1 MSQLRE
7 SRYLFVLFV
16 SFAVLLQVVPPGKA
30 CGPETLQPIFVFENS
45 PDPPFQ
51 EFTEGK
57 IGVVQPSFGRK
68 TLVIAYR
75 YLNGGSFTGEE
86 QKALV
91 EALKGKPPEGDG
103 QAELK
108 AWLAA
113 RKEILKDEE
122 EPPAIYRQ
130 GEYGGYDFF
139 PNCTANAFEVA
150 TETLKNRA
158 TRYGPD
164 DANVHEWLNAQDTVF
179 QNCAEGSHQPTPV
192 GADGPVWLRKDR
204 DYQIAASFFYS
215 LQLDEARRRFESIA
229 QDVESDWQQ
238 TADYLVGRTLV
249 RQANLE
255 SNEKAKRDLNEQ
267 AETYLL
273 NLLGRASKFRSG
285 TQKLI
290 GLVKYRLHPEERV
303 RELAQ
308 VMTESGDDNLR
319 QDLIDYVWLLDKFD
333 EQIRKAEEERKNV
346 VNAEKSESESPQIEP
361 KQTEKQI
368 IEQQQNFQA
377 VERGELIQMWLN
389 PIANADGQVDHS
401 TFRQFFFKPD
411 VTAAEIYETFET
423 ALARKLTDAEVK
435 QLEARHADALRWRKW
450 NLGPNRKFI
459 RQPDY
464 EGCDYEC
471 NHLTLDLLPS
481 FLTMDQLT
489 DWIFTFQSDDP
500 KAYSQALAKWR
511 ETQSDAWF
519 IVALAKAPAKA
530 SPSLQRLLMK
540 AQTVQADTPL
550 FPTVAYNRIR
560 LLGEL
565 GRKEDARKQLDQI
578 IATKF
583 DAFPLSAQNLFIAQ
597 RMHLAQ
603 NVSEFLRFAARKPVR
618 FYEYGTMG
626 SISDLR
632 VIEEGQRGDQQPDP
646 KRTEQFEEL
655 WKWDERR
662 VFDDDVVDVMNWH
675 FPLSGLMAA
684 AHDPALPD
692 YLRQRVLLTVWT
704 RAVLLKNDDVAHQA
718 AIEIVNARMDP
729 DAVFSEYLKAQSSV
743 QKEEAATFAL
753 LKLPFLSPYVA
764 AGVPEL
770 DLVRPEDG
778 ADFELTY
785 AWWCTLP
792 ETVYDE
798 GKEVPRH
805 VASPSFLSTELLAA
819 AEKERG
825 ELRAIGGGKQYLG
838 KKVID
843 WANKRPNDARLP
855 EALFIAVMASLPYKY
870 GCGGWEQDEEVREQ
884 ATSLLKERYPN
895 SVWTMKVREIEQ

>member
-1 MSQLRE
+1 MRRSH
-7 SRYLFVLFV
+7 YLFALLL
-16 SFAVLLQVVPPGKA
+16 SFAIVLQVVPPGKA

-57 IGVVQPSFGRK
+57 IGIVQPSFGRK

-75 YLNGGSFTGEE
+75 YLNGGSYSGEE
-86 QKALV
+86 QKALI
-91 EALKGKPPEGDG
+91 EALKGEPPEGDG
-103 QAELK
+103 QNELK

-150 TETLKNRA
+150 METLKDRA
-158 TRYGPD
+158 ARYGPD
-164 DANVHEWLNAQDTVF
+164 NANVREWLNGQDTVF
-179 QNCAEGSHQPTPV
+179 QNCAEGSHEPAAV
-192 GADGPVWLRKDR
+192 GAGRPMWLRKDR

-215 LQLDEARRRFESIA
+215 LQLDEARRRFELIA
-229 QDVESDWQQ
+229 QDGESDWQQ
-238 TADYLVGRTLV
+238 TADYLVGRTLL

-255 SNEKAKRDLNEQ
+255 SNEKTKRELNER

-273 NLLGRASKFRSG
+273 NLLGRSNKLRSG

-308 VMTESGDDNLR
+308 VMTQSGDENLR

-333 EQIRKAEEERKNV
+333 EQIRKAEEERKKVLNP
-346 VNAEKSESESPQIEP
+346 ETSDSEPPPLDP
-361 KQTEKQI
+361 KT

-377 VERGELIQMWLN
+377 VDRGELIQIWLN
-389 PIANADGQVDHS
+389 PIANADGQFDRS
-401 TFRQFFFKPD
+401 SYRQFFFKPD

-435 QLEARHADALRWRKW
+435 QIEGRHADALRWRKW
-450 NLGPNRKFI
+450 NLSPNRKFI

-500 KAYSQALAKWR
+500 KAYPHALTIWR
-511 ETQSDAWF
+511 QTQSDAWF
-519 IVALAKAPAKA
+519 AAALAKAPGKA
-530 SPSLQRLLMK
+530 SPSLQRLLLK
-540 AQTVQADTPL
+540 AQTVSQDSPL

-565 GRKEDARKQLDQI
+565 GRKDEARKLLDQV
-578 IATKF
+578 IASDF

-597 RMHLAQ
+597 RMRLAQ
-603 NVSEFLRFAARKPVR
+603 NVSEFLRFAPRKPVR

-632 VIEEGQRGDQQPDP
+632 VIEEGQDQQKDP
-646 KRTEQFEEL
+646 KRTEQIEEL
-655 WKWDERR
+655 RKWDGRY
-662 VFDDDVVDVMNWH
+662 VFDDDVVDVLNWH
-675 FPLSGLMAA
+675 FPLKELMAA
-684 AHDPALPD
+684 AHDPALPN
-692 YLRQRVLLTVWT
+692 YLRHRVLLTVWT
-704 RAVLLKNDDVAHQA
+704 RAALLKNDDVAHQA
-718 AIEIVNARMDP
+718 ASEIVNAGMDT
-729 DAVFSEYLKAQSSV
+729 DAVFSEYLKAQRSV
-743 QKEEAATFAL
+743 QKEDAAIFAL
-753 LKLPFLSPYVA
+753 LKLPFLSPYLA
-764 AGVPEL
+764 SGVPEL

-778 ADFELTY
+778 DEFELTY

-792 ETVYDE
+792 ETIYDDE
-798 GKEVPRH
+798 GKEVPRQ
-805 VASPSFLSTELLAA
+805 VPTPSFLPAGLRAA
-819 AEKERG
+819 AEKERT

-838 KKVID
+838 KKVIE
-843 WANKRPNDARLP
+843 WAKKRPNDSRLP
-855 EALFIAVMASLPYKY
+855 EALFIAVMANMPYKY
-870 GCGGWEQDEEVREQ
+870 GCGGWEQDEEVKEQ
-884 ATSLLKERYPN
+884 AASLLKERYPN
-895 SVWTMKVREIEQ
+895 SVWTMKLREMEQ

>member
-1 MSQLRE
+1 MRRSH
-7 SRYLFVLFV
+7 YLFALLL
-16 SFAVLLQVVPPGKA
+16 SFAIVLQVVPLGKA

-57 IGVVQPSFGRK
+57 IGIVQPSFGRK

-75 YLNGGSFTGEE
+75 YLNGGSYSGEE

-103 QAELK
+103 QSELK

-122 EPPAIYRQ
+122 EPPTIYRQ

-150 TETLKNRA
+150 TETLKDRA
-158 TRYGPD
+158 ARYGPD
-164 DANVHEWLNAQDTVF
+164 DPNVREWLNAQDTVF
-179 QNCAEGSHQPTPV
+179 QNCAEGSHEPVAV
-192 GADGPVWLRKDR
+192 GAESPLWLRKDR

-215 LQLDEARRRFESIA
+215 LQLDEARRRFELIA
-229 QDVESDWQQ
+229 QDTESDWQQ

-255 SNEKAKRDLNEQ
+255 SNERTKRELNER

-308 VMTESGDDNLR
+308 VMTQSGDENLR

-333 EQIRKAEEERKNV
+333 EQIRKAEEERQKVLNP
-346 VNAEKSESESPQIEP
+346 EKSVSESPQIDP
-361 KQTEKQI
+361 KQIQQQL
-368 IEQQQNFQA
+368 EQQQNFQA
-377 VERGELIQMWLN
+377 VERGELIQVWLN
-389 PIANADGQVDHS
+389 PIADADGHFDQS
-401 TFRQFFFKPD
+401 SYRQFFFKPD

-423 ALARKLTDAEVK
+423 ALARKLSDAEVK
-435 QLEARHADALRWRKW
+435 QLEGRHADALRWRKW
-450 NLGPNRKFI
+450 NLSPNRKFI

-471 NHLTLDLLPS
+471 NHLTLDLLPP
-481 FLTMDQLT
+481 FLTMDELT

-500 KAYSQALAKWR
+500 KAYQHALATWR
-511 ETQSDAWF
+511 QTQSDAWF
-519 IVALAKAPAKA
+519 VAALAKAPAKP
-530 SPSLQRLLMK
+530 SQSLQRLVMK
-540 AQTVQADTPL
+540 AQTVKQDSPL

-565 GRKEDARKQLDQI
+565 GRKDEARKLLDQI
-578 IATKF
+578 IATDF

-626 SISDLR
+626 TIPDLR
-632 VIEEGQRGDQQPDP
+632 VMEESSTEEQKTDP
-646 KRTEQFEEL
+646 KRIERLEAL
-655 WKWDERR
+655 WKWDGRS
-662 VFDDDVVDVMNWH
+662 VFDDEVVDVLNWH
-675 FPLSGLMAA
+675 FPLKALVAA

-704 RAVLLKNDDVAHQA
+704 RATLLKSDDVAHQA
-718 AIEIVNARMDP
+718 ATEIVAAGIDTNG
-729 DAVFSEYLKAQSSV
+729 VFSEYLKARTAA
-743 QKEEAATFAL
+743 QKEDAATFAL
-753 LKLPFLSPYVA
+753 LKSPDLTPYVMP
-764 AGVPEL
+764 GVPDL
-770 DLVRPEDG
+770 DTDEDG
-778 ADFELTY
+778 DDLEL

-792 ETVYDE
+792 ETTYNDE
-798 GKEVPRH
+798 GKEVPRQ
-805 VASPSFLSTELLAA
+805 VASPSFLPAEFRVA
-819 AEKERG
+819 AEKERS
-825 ELRAIGGGKQYLG
+825 ELREIGGGKHYLG
-838 KKVID
+838 KKVIE

-884 ATSLLKERYPN
+884 ATTLLKERYPI
-895 SVWTMKVREIEQ
+895 SVWTMKLREIEQ